1 VTKFYV
7 LLFLIGLVSY
17 PQLAAAACSGAA
29 SAADLA
35 AQRQLSALRAMER
48 GRGCKGD
55 GGGGLFNACRD
66 LSVRIA
72 EVQRQISAGLAARSC
87 SEPSA
92 TTQRSARLDRPKV
105 TPAAVTSNATEKPKS
120 WAGKGALTYC
130 VRLSDGYLFPAPHSQ
145 FDKTESTTETLAQ
158 CRFICQNES
167 VDLYVLNDVNG
178 ETADMISATSGKS
191 YAELPTA
198 YNYHESS
205 DFKKC
210 DWAGYVAKVSE
221 LRASSRSARAMRNVV
236 MPMPDSRPSRNADMV
251 DTVATATFAPLTD
264 RKVRVVGPAF
274 IFDQGIAPETVQQ

>member
-1 VTKFYV
+1 MTKFYI
-7 LLFLIGLVSY
+7 LLFLTGFLIY

-48 GRGCKGD
+48 GRGCKDD

-72 EVQRQISAGLAARSC
+72 EVQRQISAGLAARAC
-87 SEPSA
+87 SDASSA
-92 TTQRSARLDRPKV
+92 TQTARLERPKG
-105 TPAAVTSNATEKPKS
+105 ATANSASAGAEKTRP
-120 WAGKGALTYC
+120 WGGKGGLTYC

-145 FDKTESTTETLAQ
+145 FDKDDSTSETLAQ
-158 CRFICQNES
+158 CRLICQNEN
-167 VDLYVLNDVNG
+167 VDLYVLSDPNA

-191 YAELPTA
+191 YADLPTA
-198 YNYHESS
+198 YNYHESG

-221 LRASSRSARAMRNVV
+221 LRASSRSAKAMRNVV
-236 MPMPDSRPSRNADMV
+236 MPMPNNRPARNADTV
-251 DTVATATFAPLTD
+251 DTVATAAFAPLTD

-274 IFDQGIAPETVQQ
+274 IFDEGMTPQPSE

>member
-1 VTKFYV
+1 MTKLYI
-7 LLFLIGLVSY
+7 LLFLTGLLSY
-17 PQLAAAACSGAA
+17 PQLATAACTGAP

-72 EVQRQISAGLAARSC
+72 EVQRQISAGLASRAC
-87 SEPSA
+87 SDASSA
-92 TTQRSARLDRPKV
+92 TQTAKLERPKG
-105 TPAAVTSNATEKPKS
+105 ATANGALAGADKTRP
-120 WAGKGALTYC
+120 WGGKGGLTYC

-145 FDKTESTTETLAQ
+145 FDKADSTLETLAQ
-158 CRFICQNES
+158 CRFICQNDN
-167 VDLYVLNDVNG
+167 VDLYVLSDPNG
-178 ETADMISATSGKS
+178 ETADMVSTTSGKS
-191 YAELPTA
+191 YADLPTA
-198 YNYHESS
+198 YNYHESR

-221 LRASSRSARAMRNVV
+221 LRASNRSARAMRNVV
-236 MPMPDSRPSRNADMV
+236 MPMPNNRPARNTDTV
-251 DTVATATFAPLTD
+251 DTVATAAFAPLTD

-274 IFDQGIAPETVQQ
+274 IFDQGIAPEPSE